1 MSIRTYGLWLTC
13 LAAAPVGA
21 HPAWEPAWTTTWAAQ
36 DAFATFPGLLRRADD
51 GALFVSFEAARSGG
65 TRAGLLRF
73 DNGGTLGWV
82 HERPDGTAR
91 FDDVVL
97 LADHRVAG
105 VGGFTAPFVRT
116 IDADDGGLLW
126 ESAASGAVLWVEP
139 SFFQTRQLAQTPA
152 GDLLMRGDDGTDF
165 VVPRFDAAGQAL
177 PAWRWSAAANVA
189 TADSILALPDGGAIV
204 AGRGNNIG
212 GGYRTVR
219 FGADGGILYT
229 DTELGEI
236 GNPLGA
242 AWLATAADG
251 ATLVVGSPETQ
262 LGTPGVMAWKIGA
275 DGTRLWTRVLSNQSQ
290 LPTTFT
296 GWSPAL
302 GPNGELRIAVH
313 PPEVLRLLRIDT
325 ATGATLGD
333 VASAV
338 PGLPMAQAV
347 APNGRSLL
355 VGYAFVP
362 GGGGRT
368 YATMAEF
375 DAGGALCRQ
384 RSRLPDLGSL
394 SAVVGG
400 TEGWTVLG
408 TRDTG
413 SVVVQRYDA
422 DGACGENLFADDFE
436 PR

>member
-1 MSIRTYGLWLTC
+1 MSIRARGLLLALLTGS
-13 LAAAPVGA
+13 AGA
-21 HPAWEPAWTTTWAAQ
+21 HPAWEPVWTTTWNAA
-36 DAFATFPGLLRRADD
+36 DASATFPGVLRRADD
-51 GALFVSFEAARSGG
+51 GALFVGVEPLRSGS
-65 TRAGLLRF
+65 TRAGVLRLEA
-73 DNGGTLGWV
+73 DGTVGWV
-82 HERPDGTAR
+82 HERPDRPGPPA
-91 FDDVVL
+91 DVVL
-97 LADHRVAG
+97 LADHRVAL

-116 IDADDGGLLW
+116 IDALSGALVW
-126 ESAASGAVLWVEP
+126 EAGASDAVLWVEP

-152 GDLLMRGDDGTDF
+152 GELLMRADDGTDF
-165 VVPRFDAAGQAL
+165 VVPRFDASGQAL
-177 PAWRWSAAANVA
+177 PAWRWTAADEVA
-189 TADSILALPDGGAIV
+189 TADSIVALPDGGAIV
-204 AGRGNNIG
+204 AGRGDTIG

-219 FGADGGILYT
+219 FGADGGIVYT

-242 AWLATAADG
+242 AWLTTMADG
-251 ATLVVGSPETQ
+251 AALLVGSPETH

-275 DGTRLWTRVLSNQSQ
+275 DGSRLWTRVLSNQSQ
-290 LPTTFT
+290 QSSTFT
-296 GWSPAL
+296 GWTPVLA
-302 GPNGELRIAVH
+302 PNGDLRIAVH

-325 ATGATLGD
+325 ATGDTLSD

-338 PGLPMAQAV
+338 AGLPMAQAI

-355 VGYAFVP
+355 VGYAFIP

-375 DAGGALCRQ
+375 DADGALCRQ

-394 SAVVGG
+394 SGAVAGA
-400 TEGWTVLG
+400 EGWTVVG
-408 TRDTG
+408 TSDAG